1 MNKTNKRIPCFPFTQ
16 EEQERGLVR
25 IGGHLHCVSETI
37 TVETAFHLGSGVAV
51 ERVEQTDAGE
61 STRTFYLSVV

>member
-25 IGGHLHCVSETI
+25 IGGHLHCVMETI
-37 TVETAFHLGSGVAV
+37 TVETAFHLSSGAPV
-51 ERVEQTDAGE
+51 ERVEQQDTGAAMR
-61 STRTFYLSVV
+61 SFYISVL